1 MEDRYDSVCVHSLI
15 WALGMC
21 QNLFAIGWA
30 THVFDLSAKAQ
41 VPIKNPS
48 LCNQLNN
55 LPTKNILF
63 LIVVVHAQWN
73 LLPVHVQINRVR
85 FLNRIH
91 QT

>member
-1 MEDRYDSVCVHSLI
+1 
-15 WALGMC
+15 MC

-30 THVFDLSAKAQ
+30 RHVFDLFARAQ
-41 VPIKNPS
+41 VPKENPS

-63 LIVVVHAQWN
+63 SIVVVHAQWN
-73 LLPVHVQINRVR
+73 LLAVHVQTNRVR